1 MNRKW
6 MAALGAVAA
15 GALAAGGYWYVDREL
30 RAAAD
35 AGLQQIN
42 AFYAARRLPPVTYER
57 LETHVFS
64 LAVTLYDLRQKGAVN
79 VSAGEQS
86 VDSVIASTRI
96 SKGRGNR
103 IDMEFENAKLGSR
116 TAVPTDGRDARMES
130 VITIA
135 HERIDGFDL
144 AALKTEGRLTDP
156 FTWFDKIENR
166 GIAAHFIVSGTV
178 SDDEEQQID
187 FTAAEGGL
195 EPVDGGLRRA
205 FFKGIGLSTSSGLS
219 VEIRSASVRLR
230 PSDAFAR
237 MIEATTQQM
246 TPETAQALLPILADG
261 GRALAGFAIEGLDL
275 SIPGV
280 AEPVRLDTASV
291 DELNWRDGI
300 LTDLAFHVDHLKLG
314 LSTVDD
320 GRALLEEAGIREID
334 QSMNF
339 GLHYAPDAGTL
350 RLSPLTSTTEGLLAV
365 SLSAGVDNLHLPKI
379 GLADVE
385 RPQAAQMQLVAAA
398 INAVPTPV
406 SLRAQDLGGL
416 KKLVAAL
423 AAQNGV
429 SADALAQEW
438 SAMVRMQAGAMME
451 PEAAE
456 RLADDVRAFLTGKPV
471 LNVRVAPRRAL
482 SFAAMTAMPPAQA
495 VEVTSSA
502 E

>member
-30 RAAAD
+30 RTAAD

-64 LAVTLYDLRQKGAVN
+64 LAVTLYDLHQKGT
-79 VSAGEQS
+79 VSTATGEETI
-86 VDSVIASTRI
+86 DYAYASARI
-96 SKGRGNR
+96 SKALGNR
-103 IDMEFENAKLGSR
+103 IDVVLENTKLTFSSI
-116 TAVPTDGRDARMES
+116 VPGDDEARMET
-130 VITIA
+130 VITA
-135 HERIDGFDL
+135 AREQIDGLDV
-144 AALKTEGRLTDP
+144 AALDTASDP
-156 FTWFDKIENR
+156 LTWFDRIESR
-166 GIAAHFIVSGTV
+166 GLEGQLTV
-178 SDDEEQQID
+178 SLASAGEMQKIG
-187 FTAAEGGL
+187 FTADSWGVEHLDDGL
-195 EPVDGGLRRA
+195 HRA
-205 FFKGIGLSTSSGLS
+205 FFKGIAFSTADGLSAKIRTTSL
-219 VEIRSASVRLR
+219 RLR
-230 PSDAFAR
+230 SSDAFTRLMKAT
-237 MIEATTQQM
+237 MQPMEPKNEA
-246 TPETAQALLPILADG
+246 ALRAILAG
-261 GRALAGFAIEGLDL
+261 CGRAFAGFAIEGLDL
-275 SIPGV
+275 SIPGM

-291 DELNWRDGI
+291 DELNWRDDI
-300 LTDLAFHVDHLKLG
+300 LTDLALHVDHLKLG
-314 LSTVDD
+314 LSAVDD

-334 QSMNF
+334 QSLNF

-350 RLSPLTSTTEGLLAV
+350 RLSPLTSTTEGLLAI

-379 GLADVE
+379 GLGDVE

-406 SLRAQDLGGL
+406 SLRAQDLGAL
-416 KKLVAAL
+416 KKVVAGL

-471 LNVRVAPRRAL
+471 LNVRIAPRQAL